1 MKFIHI
7 SDLHFHRSKKDNKGA
22 VKLLKLIEQRYPAHY
37 LIVTGDITDDGD
49 AEQYDRAAEALSA
62 FAGRMFICPGNHDF
76 GAAGFIYDRNRA

>member
-22 VKLLKLIEQRYPAHY
+22 LKLLKLIEQRYPAHC

-49 AEQYDRAAEALSA
+49 AE
-62 FAGRMFICPGNHDF
+62 
-76 GAAGFIYDRNRA
+76 